1 MYFLMNLGAMLKTAS
16 AIHAVQVRRVECR
29 EREALFYLVLNSMD
43 QLLERD
49 EFDAWLE
56 GEIELAPF
64 FQPVLA
70 SVARQRDTFIR
81 ELYQMFPAEVYDRFV
96 AKHPEADVGDGTEV
110 LVRIG
115 KELQAMKDIVQSL

>member
-1 MYFLMNLGAMLKTAS
+1 MLKTAS
-16 AIHAVQVRRVECR
+16 AFHAVQVRRVESR
-29 EREALFYLVLNSMD
+29 EREALFHLVLNSMD

-56 GEIELAPF
+56 GEIELAPL
-64 FQPVLA
+64 FQPIFE

-81 ELYQMFPAEVYDRFV
+81 ELHQMFPAEVYDRFV
-96 AKHPEADVGDGTEV
+96 AKHPDLDMGDGTEV

-115 KELQAMKDIVQSL
+115 KELEAMKDIVQSL